1 MSGHDIADEPHETT
15 HEMVIDCVRGG
26 VDGHAASS
34 TGCVKYEAGWCP
46 PASCAL
52 DTSMGDAR
60 TPAAGIKPG
69 PLTQSIAV
77 QWVRWP
83 NVKPREAAER
93 RSGPRNNWS
102 TTR

>member
-15 HEMVIDCVRGG
+15 HEMVTECRGSCG
-26 VDGHAASS
+26 Q
-34 TGCVKYEAGWCP
+34 KP
-46 PASCAL
+46 PCSNCA
-52 DTSMGDAR
+52 D
-60 TPAAGIKPG
+60 
-69 PLTQSIAV
+69 IAV
-77 QWVRWP
+77 QWTRWP